1 MTLANGL
8 MYYLPGAE
16 SRVKENPLRSLEKRL
31 MGGWVG
37 EGQERREAG
46 WQDMSPGC

>member
-1 MTLANGL
+1 MANGL

-16 SRVKENPLRSLEKRL
+16 SRVKENLLTSLEKL
-31 MGGWVG
+31 LIGGWVG
-37 EGQERREAG
+37 EGQKKGEAG

>member
-1 MTLANGL
+1 MANGL

-16 SRVKENPLRSLEKRL
+16 SRVKENLLTSLEKQL
-31 MGGWVG
+31 IGGWVG
-37 EGQERREAG
+37 EGQKKGEAG

>member
-1 MTLANGL
+1 

-16 SRVKENPLRSLEKRL
+16 SRVKENLLGSLEKL
-31 MGGWVG
+31 LIGGWVG
-37 EGQERREAG
+37 EWQKRGEAR